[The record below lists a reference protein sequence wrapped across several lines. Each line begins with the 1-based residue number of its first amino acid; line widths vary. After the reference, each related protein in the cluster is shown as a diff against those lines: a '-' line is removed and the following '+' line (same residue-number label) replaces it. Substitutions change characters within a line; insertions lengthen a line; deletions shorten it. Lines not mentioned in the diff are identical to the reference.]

1 VTRTTVAEAATTRL
15 RPRSGRRSQL
25 PAAEAP
31 QQAGPA
37 SALPADEVFSLVLQ
51 LPMVAELPAE
61 RRNSQTWGVPV
72 VLAWL
77 QQHPGESW
85 QERWLA
91 AGADQEDG
99 WLDDL
104 AGDDPRKPSTKR
116 SAMVYAVDYLMLTR
130 VILPAHSYLA
140 SHKPHA
146 LLRWARQHLCP
157 DSFARLEQAG
167 AEMGMR
173 PHQVHD
179 GLTVISRI
187 VLHTGRDI
195 DQLTGEDIYQHRNFY
210 HALGRRRCGNAA
222 AWELLAHIGVLPAGS
237 RLDAGT
243 RLGQRPA
250 EAIADYHQVQSQ
262 RIRGVL
268 IRYLSER
275 LPAMDYSSWRM
286 LAGELA
292 GLFWADIERHHP
304 GIETLRLPPDVADGW
319 KQRLRTWTAADGTTR
334 ERKHYLAVLAQVRAF
349 YLDIQEWALE
359 DPSWAEWAAPSPV
372 RRSEL
377 AGMAKARRKT
387 VSEMHQRVR
396 ERLPHL
402 QRLAG
407 SASGHLAAQAAL
419 LAAAAPVPVGQ
430 EFTHEGVTWRRAIP
444 KAQLQDP
451 IRRRDDHVVVEDAA
465 GGMVN
470 VTEDEDYAFWTWA
483 VIETLRHTGV
493 RHEELLEIT
502 QLAITSYRLP
512 RTGEAIPL
520 LQIVPS
526 KSNEER
532 LLLVSPELASVLAS
546 IIKRLRDNNNGRV
559 PLVARYDPHEKVT
572 GPPLP
577 HLFQRKNAWRPS
589 VIGPSVIGRMLND
602 ALARAGITDAAGQ
615 SLRYTAHD
623 FRRMFATEAVT
634 GGLPVHIAAKILGHR
649 NIATVESYIAVFQD
663 DLVRTYRAFLDKRRA
678 VRPEAEYREPTDEE
692 WHEFE
697 EHFEKRRLEIGTCG
711 RPYGTPCAHEHACIR
726 CAMLR
731 PDPAARGRLTE
742 IIKNLADRISEA
754 RINGWLGEVEGL
766 QISLHA
772 ARAKLAAIDRAARNN
787 TGPTDLGMPAIP
799 PARQER
805 HP

>member
-1 VTRTTVAEAATTRL
+1 MTETTVAQAPTTRP
-15 RPRSGRRSQL
+15 RPQTGRRAQT
-25 PAAEAP
+25 PVTEAP
-31 QQAGPA
+31 REAGPA
-37 SALPADEVFSLVLQ
+37 STLPAAEVFSLVLQ
-51 LPMVAELPAE
+51 LPMVAGLPVA
-61 RRNSQTWGVPV
+61 RRNAQTWGVPV
-72 VLAWL
+72 VLDWL
-77 QQHPGESW
+77 QQHPGGSW

-91 AGADQEDG
+91 AGADLEDG

-104 AGDDPRKPSTKR
+104 AAGDSRKPSTKR

-130 VILPAHSYLA
+130 AILPAHSYLA
-140 SHKPHA
+140 NHKPYS
-146 LLRWARQHLCP
+146 LLRWVRQYLRP
-157 DSFARLEQAG
+157 DLFTRLEEAG

-173 PHQVHD
+173 PHQVYD
-179 GLTVISRI
+179 GLKVISRI
-187 VLHTGRDI
+187 VLHTGRDV
-195 DQLTGEDIYQHRNFY
+195 DRLTGDDIRQHRDFY
-210 HALGRRRCGNAA
+210 HSQKRRRCGNAA

-237 RLDAGT
+237 RLESGT
-243 RLGQRPA
+243 RLGQKSA
-250 EAIADYHQVQSQ
+250 EELVDFYQVRSQ
-262 RIRGVL
+262 PIRGVL
-268 IRYLSER
+268 IRYLKER

-286 LAGELA
+286 LAGGLA
-292 GLFWADIERHHP
+292 GRFWADIEHHHP
-304 GIETLRLPPDVADGW
+304 GIETLHLQADVTEDW

-334 ERKHYLAVLAQVRAF
+334 ERKHYLTVLAQVRAF

-377 AGMAKARRKT
+377 AGMAKARKKT

-402 QRLAG
+402 QQLAD
-407 SASGHLAAQAAL
+407 SARGHLNAQTAL
-419 LAAAAPVPVGQ
+419 LAAATPVPVGQ
-430 EFTHEGVTWRRAIP
+430 EFTHEGVTWRRTVPAG
-444 KAQLQDP
+444 QLQDP
-451 IRRRDDHVVVEDAA
+451 IRRRDDHVVVEDSA
-465 GGMVN
+465 GEMVN
-470 VTEDEDYAFWTWA
+470 ITEDEDEAFWTWA
-483 VIETLRHTGV
+483 VIETLHHTGIRV
-493 RHEELLEIT
+493 EELMEIT

-512 RTGEAIPL
+512 STGEPVPL

-546 IIKRLRDNNNGRV
+546 IVKRLRDGNNGSV

-589 VIGPSVIGRMLND
+589 VIGTSMIGRLLDD

-615 SLRYTAHD
+615 PLRYTPHD

-649 NIATVESYIAVFQD
+649 NIATVEPYTAVFQD
-663 DLVRTYRAFLDKRRA
+663 DLVRAYRAFLDKRRA

-692 WHEFE
+692 WREFE
-697 EHFEKRRLEIGTCG
+697 EHFEKRRIELGTCG
-711 RPYGTPCAHEHACIR
+711 RPYGTPCQHEHACIR

-766 QISLHA
+766 QISLRA
-772 ARAKLAAIDRAARNN
+772 ARAKLAAIDRAASNSA
-787 TGPTDLGMPAIP
+787 GPTDLGMPPVP
-799 PARQER
+799 PSRQER